1 MFGIGDL
8 KFRDGCFDRR
18 LFVRRF
24 HKTDK
29 GRRVS
34 FDARDLPREV
44 LLLLRHDGRIGAMA
58 ARFHSDFLVAGGNL
72 AAVSAIAISDGIPL
86 SPDTHPVWEA
96 PCPLRGDGAS
106 L

>member
-1 MFGIGDL
+1 MFGIDDP

-24 HKTDK
+24 HKADK

-44 LLLLRHDGRIGAMA
+44 LLLLRHDGSIGATA
-58 ARFHSDFLVAGGNL
+58 VRFHSDFLVAGRNS
-72 AAVSAIAISDGIPL
+72 AAVSTIATSDGI
-86 SPDTHPVWEA
+86 SPVPRHPSRLGSPVRSA
-96 PCPLRGDGAS
+96 G
-106 L
+106 